1 MIADSL
7 DWTALFVSEIRF
19 VLARTKKMNEVD
31 LFTAAIAIDDPN
43 ERSALL
49 DRECAGRPE
58 LKKRLALLLDAHLQ
72 SHDLLDRPNR
82 LDPQATVDHQPLSPL
97 VGTLIAG
104 RYKLLE
110 EIGDGGMGTVW
121 MAEQKEPAKRLV
133 AVRLIKAGMDSK
145 ALLARLEAERQ
156 ALALLDHPHIAKTH
170 DAGTDNSGRP
180 YFVIELVKGLP
191 LTECCDARKL
201 SVHERLDLFI
211 SICSAVQHAHQKP
224 VIHRDLKP
232 TNVLVTEHD
241 GKPVPKVIDF
251 GLAKPLNAS

>member
-1 MIADSL
+1 
-7 DWTALFVSEIRF
+7 
-19 VLARTKKMNEVD
+19 MNEVE
-31 LFTAAIAIDDPN
+31 LFTASIAIDDPN

-72 SHDLLDRPNR
+72 SHSLLDRPNR
-82 LDPQATVDHQPLSPL
+82 LDPRATVDHQPLSPL

-121 MAEQKEPAKRLV
+121 MTEQKEPVKRLV
-133 AVRLIKAGMDSK
+133 AVSLIKAGMDSK
-145 ALLARLEAERQ
+145 AVFARFEAKRQ
-156 ALALLDHPHIAKTH
+156 ALALMDHPHIAKIH

-180 YFVIELVKGLP
+180 YFVMELVKGLP
-191 LTECCDARKL
+191 LTEYCDARKL

-211 SICSAVQHAHQKP
+211 QICSAVQHAHQKA

-241 GKPVPKVIDF
+241 GKPVPKVVDF
-251 GLAKPLNAS
+251 GLAKALNASQMLTDQTLHTA